1 MTAGING
8 KGYPIMID
16 REVALI
22 IGPFRLVQQPDPT
35 SWVVTEN
42 GAPIGM
48 VHLSHK
54 DASMLE
60 YPDEM
65 ISYFLDG
72 PWPRGDKPPSLLAD
86 ALYHYALAAGWR
98 FR

>member
-1 MTAGING
+1 
-8 KGYPIMID
+8 MID

-48 VHLSHK
+48 VHWSSRPPR
-54 DASMLE
+54 ASFVTTAFSCRVAEILAPSTM
-60 YPDEM
+60 
-65 ISYFLDG
+65 
-72 PWPRGDKPPSLLAD
+72 RGFDDRWNK
-86 ALYHYALAAGWR
+86 R
-98 FR
+98 